1 MGIIMSKYQNIQTKC
16 QDMQYKKQLKTM
28 HVGEKPLDRASN
40 GMDWKK
46 QT

>member
-16 QDMQYKKQLKTM
+16 QEMQYKKQLKAM
-28 HVGEKPLDRASN
+28 CVGEKPLHRASY